1 MTPLEASNRLLSQR
15 EDVRF
20 FPDHWLNKSLLTF
33 LRPHDVP
40 RVHAEIL
47 LRWWLYHGECPQCIL
62 DASGAVEN
70 HLRDFVENKLLP
82 LRAKRVRHGEKLA
95 FEDRQGASNPPSATE
110 RLFKTLLLSYAEAD
124 GIFPVVRW
132 GAAVPIPFQIGHPL
146 QNQGAVCA
154 GATQFP
160 KWTAEAAP
168 LWREEG
174 VFQINIQAEFDQSMA
189 DAMEGG
195 SFALAALLAK
205 EFRRDV
211 CRFAWMATGSIRDGK
226 IAEVAG
232 LEAKAVLARKLG
244 VRLWIFPGED
254 RPGEAAEG
262 ALTLPLGLGL
272 KTAVDEVGA
281 AFEKSGIRKLS
292 SGSAIAILD
301 RIQPRDSI
309 ARKPLNRAIERV
321 QSALNVLEHNALE
334 HDGRFLHDNIIRG
347 RLLLAELLNHNGR
360 ERDAD
365 PLLRGLLEK
374 YPHDWSLLANAG
386 PKLVVSLCYQG
397 SLCAAVAEGRKL
409 FHQLERFPE
418 TLPGLE
424 ARVKVAGS
432 YGGDAL
438 LHLALRTD
446 NTTLAQ
452 KSRACLE
459 LNLEYARQLAD
470 LAGASTDTE
479 MRPKFSLGMSI
490 SRMAVWY
497 ALFEPEN
504 VLQRVDQALD
514 ALPEADG
521 NVGYLRRTL
530 FLGAYRLLLQKKRL
544 PAVETILSREMPPE
558 SVPHYIRATA
568 LKYRGA
574 LLADMGEPDLA
585 AEDFRAGL
593 ELLQLDP
600 TETIQLI
607 AWSIAAQAVLSL
619 PGRSE
624 THENHI
630 RENGWRA
637 TQYLERFNPS
647 RHLASAFRAQNWRP
661 EDLHRFQMGFAY

>member
-1 MTPLEASNRLLSQR
+1 MTPLEASTRLLSQR
-15 EDVRF
+15 EEVRF

-47 LRWWLYHGECPQCIL
+47 LRWWLYQGECPQCIL
-62 DASGAVEN
+62 DATGAVEN
-70 HLRDFVENKLLP
+70 QLRDFVETKLLP

-132 GAAVPIPFQIGHPL
+132 GAAVPIPFQIGPPH

-160 KWTAEAAP
+160 KWTAEAAH

-189 DAMEGG
+189 DNMEGG

-205 EFRRDV
+205 EFRGDV
-211 CRFAWMATGSIRDGK
+211 CRFEWMATGSIRADK
-226 IAEVAG
+226 IGAVEG
-232 LEAKAVLARKLG
+232 IEAKAALARKLG
-244 VRLWIFPGED
+244 VRLWIFPGESGHE
-254 RPGEAAEG
+254 PSAEG
-262 ALTLPLGLGL
+262 SLPLPVGLGL

-281 AFEKSGIRKLS
+281 AFAKSGIRKLS
-292 SGSAIAILD
+292 PSGAIAMIE
-301 RIQPRDSI
+301 RIQPRGSI
-309 ARKPLNRAIERV
+309 ARKPLSRAIERV
-321 QSALNVLEHNALE
+321 QSALGALE
-334 HDGRFLHDNIIRG
+334 NNPRFVGPNIIQG
-347 RLLLAELLNHNGR
+347 RLLLAELLNHCGK

-365 PLLRGLLEK
+365 PILRGLLNK
-374 YPHDWSLLANAG
+374 FPGDWKLLANAG

-397 SLCAAVAEGRKL
+397 SLCAAAAEGKKL
-409 FHQLERFPE
+409 FQQLDTFPE
-418 TLPGLE
+418 TLTGLE

-438 LHLALRTD
+438 LHLALRTGSGA
-446 NTTLAQ
+446 LAQ

-459 LNLEYARQLAD
+459 LNLNYAKELAD

-479 MRPKFSLGMSI
+479 MHPRFSLGMSI

-497 ALFEPEN
+497 ALFEPES
-504 VLQRVDQALD
+504 VQQCVDQSLKS
-514 ALPEADG
+514 LPEVDA

-530 FLGAYRLLLQKKRL
+530 FLGMYRLLLANKQPPDL
-544 PAVETILSREMPPE
+544 NTILSREMPLE
-558 SVPHYIRATA
+558 SAAHYIRATA
-568 LKYRGA
+568 FKYRGA
-574 LLADMGEPDLA
+574 LLAHGGRPDMAE
-585 AEDFRAGL
+585 EDFRTGF
-593 ELLQLDP
+593 ELLRQDP

-607 AWSIAAQAVLSL
+607 AWGIAAQAVLSL
-619 PGRSE
+619 PGNSAFFA
-624 THENHI
+624 NHV
-630 RENGWRA
+630 RDEGWRA
-637 TQYLERFNPS
+637 AHYLERFHPS
-647 RHLASAFRAQNWRP
+647 RKLASAFRDQNWGT